1 MSTESEQIQAVQRMQ
16 RYMEAH
22 LTEPVTLAALARSAR
37 YSPWYAARI
46 FKEHAGRSPFEYL
59 RQLRLASAAGKL
71 CAASDKVV
79 DVAFDFLF
87 DSHEGFTR
95 AFTRQF
101 GLSPRQFRRKKPS
114 AVLFMPE
121 RMRSIY
127 PPAPPREHA

>member
-37 YSPWYAARI
+37 DSPWYAARI

-87 DSHEGFTR
+87 DSHE
-95 AFTRQF
+95 
-101 GLSPRQFRRKKPS
+101 
-114 AVLFMPE
+114 
-121 RMRSIY
+121 
-127 PPAPPREHA
+127 